1 MNVFQG
7 RHFDNDRCVFTEG
20 DDWISPVSMFTLA
33 VQNNFPSLFKLRHT
47 NHFFSSLIRPEAQPN
62 NSLLVLNVPWSEH
75 QPFVTSFLSR
85 THSVKT
91 FKSKFLSFVGNLE

>member
-33 VQNNFPSLFKLRHT
+33 V
-47 NHFFSSLIRPEAQPN
+47 
-62 NSLLVLNVPWSEH
+62 
-75 QPFVTSFLSR
+75 
-85 THSVKT
+85 
-91 FKSKFLSFVGNLE
+91 

>member
-1 MNVFQG
+1 MNA
-7 RHFDNDRCVFTEG
+7 
-20 DDWISPVSMFTLA
+20 VSLLRAMTGFLLFLCSSFRVA
-33 VQNNFPSLFKLRHT
+33 VQNNFPLLFKLRHT

-75 QPFVTSFLSR
+75 QPFVTSFPSR

-91 FKSKFLSFVGNLE
+91 FKSKFLSFVGNLEKFFLSC